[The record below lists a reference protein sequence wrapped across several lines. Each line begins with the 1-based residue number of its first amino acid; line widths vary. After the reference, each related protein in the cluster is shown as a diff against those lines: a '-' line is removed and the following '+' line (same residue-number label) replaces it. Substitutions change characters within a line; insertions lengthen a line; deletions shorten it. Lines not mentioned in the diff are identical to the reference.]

1 MKEYNF
7 DSKIER
13 KYSDSIKWDSSVIN
27 ALGGNPDAD
36 PFWLADMDFSP
47 PPAVSEALKTRI
59 AHTVFGYPANSS
71 QVTTAFR
78 SWLKIRHNWQV
89 PEETI
94 TLSPGL
100 LTGIA
105 SAIQILSKKGD
116 GIVVQTPAYNPFF
129 TIIEK
134 NGRTITRNPL
144 LQQGRRFLID
154 FQNLENAL
162 ADPLN
167 TLLLLCSPHN
177 PAGRVWNH
185 ADLTAIANLCEKY
198 QVAVISDEIH
208 ADLTYPG
215 IIHTPFSSIAGE
227 VISVTFMAPS
237 KTFNI
242 AGEKIAF
249 SIIPDPSIRSQYQYF
264 LESMSLSHPG
274 IFAPVAALA
283 AYKHGFSWL
292 NALLAYLR
300 KNLDLIDT
308 FFGKYIP
315 EMELIVPEA
324 SFIAFI
330 DCTKLLP
337 LLKKKNLTRFF
348 SKEAGVLFHAGSW
361 FGPEGSNFVRINFGT
376 QTSALKDALK
386 RIRKAVDILRDQE
399 KLFQ

>member
-1 MKEYNF
+1 MNEYNF

-27 ALGGNPDAD
+27 ALGGNPKAE

-47 PPAVSEALKTRI
+47 PPAVLDAFKTRI
-59 AHTVFGYPANSS
+59 SHPVFGYPAKPS
-71 QVTTAFR
+71 QVTTAFH
-78 SWLKIRHNWQV
+78 SWLKIRHNWLV
-89 PEETI
+89 PEESI

-105 SAIQILSKKGD
+105 SAIQVLSKKGD
-116 GIVVQTPAYNPFF
+116 GVVVQTPAYNPFF

-134 NGRTITRNPL
+134 NGRSITRNPL
-144 LQQGRRFLID
+144 LLDGRKFLID

-162 ADPLN
+162 EDPLN

-177 PAGRVWNH
+177 PAGRVWNQ
-185 ADLTAIANLCEKY
+185 AELTAIVTLCEKY
-198 QVAVISDEIH
+198 QVAVVSDEIH

-215 IIHTPFSSIAGE
+215 VTHIPFSSIAGK

-249 SIIPDPSIRSQYQYF
+249 SIIPDPLTRSDYQSF
-264 LESMSLSHPG
+264 LESMSLSYPG
-274 IFAPVAALA
+274 IFAPTAALA
-283 AYKHGFSWL
+283 AYKYGYNWL
-292 NALLAYLR
+292 NALLSYLR

-308 FFGKYIP
+308 YFDKYIP

-330 DCTKLLP
+330 DCTRLLP
-337 LLKKKNLTRFF
+337 FLKKKNLTRFF

-361 FGPEGSNFVRINFGT
+361 FGSEGSNFVRINFGT
-376 QTSALKDALK
+376 QTSALQNALD
-386 RIRKAVDILRDQE
+386 RIRKAVDMLRD
-399 KLFQ
+399 